1 MSYNLNFYPNDIN
14 NFNNT
19 NGFGN
24 NYNPYTAISD
34 YNSNFQKIQQDTQN
48 RLQQLQSVIGVQ
60 PHNNQYNIQ
69 QGIEKNKQPYY
80 LFCGDKEDW
89 DEFLLLNY
97 GITEQTIFD
106 DYKLFLQAKQELQ
119 NEQGQNKINVMKDR
133 IKNMNN
139 DKRFVNV
146 DSTIKSNVKPEF
158 SNSFGNNNGYTIDGS
173 NKHNNVLL
181 EQNKTKPKN
190 IDKQK

>member
-133 IKNMNN
+133 IK
-139 DKRFVNV
+139 
-146 DSTIKSNVKPEF
+146 
-158 SNSFGNNNGYTIDGS
+158 
-173 NKHNNVLL
+173 KH
-181 EQNKTKPKN
+181 E
-190 IDKQK
+190 

>member
-1 MSYNLNFYPNDIN
+1 
-14 NFNNT
+14 
-19 NGFGN
+19 
-24 NYNPYTAISD
+24 
-34 YNSNFQKIQQDTQN
+34 
-48 RLQQLQSVIGVQ
+48 
-60 PHNNQYNIQ
+60 
-69 QGIEKNKQPYY
+69 
-80 LFCGDKEDW
+80 
-89 DEFLLLNY
+89 
-97 GITEQTIFD
+97 
-106 DYKLFLQAKQELQ
+106 
-119 NEQGQNKINVMKDR
+119 
-133 IKNMNN
+133 MNN

>member
-69 QGIEKNKQPYY
+69 QDIEKNKQPYY
-80 LFCGDKEDW
+80 LFCGNKEDW

>member
-1 MSYNLNFYPNDIN
+1 MDNYPSQ
-14 NFNNT
+14 
-19 NGFGN
+19 
-24 NYNPYTAISD
+24 YVRYAKS
-34 YNSNFQKIQQDTQN
+34 FQKIQQDTQN

-69 QGIEKNKQPYY
+69 QGIEKNEQPYY
-80 LFCGDKEDW
+80 LFCGNKEDW

>member
-80 LFCGDKEDW
+80 LFCGNKEDW
-89 DEFLLLNY
+89 NEFLLLNY

>member
-80 LFCGDKEDW
+80 LFCGNKEDW